1 MLPLIFIGVEIIL
14 LDNSV
19 LNVDLLNTQTSIQNN
34 LIMSLF
40 SLLKQL
46 FAIICGKGH
55 TQVLG
60 DRVPPFFVKK
70 NPRFVLSFWYFC
82 D

>member
-46 FAIICGKGH
+46 FGIICGKGH

-70 NPRFVLSFWYFC
+70 IPRFVLSFWYFC